1 MLTRFPFELA
11 HRFGDHRTVSGVLL
25 KGSRSKQD
33 APLGRRIF
41 WQQALVFSLI
51 VSGGWMETHRPATAQ
66 EPSPSTPPVQQASP
80 APAEKA
86 STPPTEDAAV
96 SIELNKL
103 EPQGQG
109 CRAYFVV
116 GNKAT
121 EYQEL
126 KLDLVL
132 FRPDG
137 VIGRRFA
144 VDLAPLKADK
154 RSVKLFDIEGTKCE
168 EVGSFLIND
177 VMECKAQSGPLS
189 DCLKNIS
196 VSTRTKVELNK

>member
-1 MLTRFPFELA
+1 MHARFPFDLA
-11 HRFGDHRTVSGVLL
+11 YC
-25 KGSRSKQD
+25 SKRR
-33 APLGRRIF
+33 APPVGRASWRR
-41 WQQALVFSLI
+41 AVAVSLI
-51 VSGGWMETHRPATAQ
+51 GCAGWFAAHVAATAQ
-66 EPSPSTPPVQQASP
+66 ETSTSTPPAREASP
-80 APAEKA
+80 PAEKA
-86 STPPTEDAAV
+86 ATTPPAQDAAI

-144 VDLAPLKADK
+144 VDLAPLRADK
-154 RSVKLFDIEGTKCE
+154 RSVKLFDIEGTKCD

-177 VMECKAQSGPLS
+177 VMECKAQSGPVS

>member
-1 MLTRFPFELA
+1 MLARFPSDLADRIRPHWRVCRLKFRRSASKREELL
-11 HRFGDHRTVSGVLL
+11 RKRVSWPGALALSLIACV
-25 KGSRSKQD
+25 GWAATNVAAIAQETSTPSPAAQD
-33 APLGRRIF
+33 ASP
-41 WQQALVFSLI
+41 
-51 VSGGWMETHRPATAQ
+51 TPAA
-66 EPSPSTPPVQQASP
+66 PSPP
-80 APAEKA
+80 AG
-86 STPPTEDAAV
+86 DAAI

-103 EPQGQG
+103 EPQGQS

-116 GNKAT
+116 GNKGT

-154 RSVKLFDIEGTKCE
+154 RSVKLFDIEGTKCD

-177 VMECKAQSGPLS
+177 VMECKAQSGTVS